1 MPENARINHEI
12 LVPDEQAGKA
22 VHGQYVVVEIIR
34 QPTIR
39 TQPTGQVIEIL
50 GEHMAPGM
58 EIDVAIR
65 SYEIPPHSWPPAVGE
80 QAASI
85 PAEVAEKDKA
95 NRVDIRNMRLVTID
109 DESARDFDDAIY
121 CEPRPP
127 RGGYRLVVAIAD
139 VSHYV
144 RPGGSPLDEEAIQR
158 GNSVYFPDTWCPCCR
173 RSSPMACVP

>member
-1 MPENARINHEI
+1 
-12 LVPDEQAGKA
+12 
-22 VHGQYVVVEIIR
+22 
-34 QPTIR
+34 
-39 TQPTGQVIEIL
+39 
-50 GEHMAPGM
+50 M

-65 SYEIPPHSWPPAVGE
+65 SYEIPHSWPSAVGE
-80 QAASI
+80 QAAAI

-121 CEPRPP
+121 CEPRP

-144 RPGGSPLDEEAIQR
+144 RPGSPLDEEAGQAWQLGVLPGSCGAHAAGEALQWPVLAESGR
-158 GNSVYFPDTWCPCCR
+158 GSPVYGGGYDHQCR
-173 RSSPMACVP
+173 W